1 MWPTNK
7 AQARNA
13 GCARALI
20 TGLRCRTRNA
30 DGWLADT
37 RISYDTVAVSYA
49 DQLRDA
55 LARYPYL
62 RGALALFAD
71 LVHAAG
77 DFTRASAAAARLLQ
91 YAEHAQSAVVR
102 DALAAGADWW
112 QLGEH
117 FGLRPQAQ
125 ASLMP
130 GFRVSR
136 AYRKLHTSLQQ
147 ACVFSGGMDR
157 SASLSA
163 PARVMRDV
171 LVRPA
176 RLRRGAT

>member
-1 MWPTNK
+1 M
-7 AQARNA
+7 
-13 GCARALI
+13 
-20 TGLRCRTRNA
+20 NA

-49 DQLRDA
+49 DQMRDA

-112 QLGEH
+112 QIGEH
-117 FGLRPQAQ
+117 FGLHPQADCERHRVQ
-125 ASLMP
+125 LGGGLCAAS
-130 GFRVSR
+130 
-136 AYRKLHTSLQQ
+136 
-147 ACVFSGGMDR
+147 
-157 SASLSA
+157 
-163 PARVMRDV
+163 
-171 LVRPA
+171 A
-176 RLRRGAT
+176 RLRARNLL